1 METVWI
7 YVKTDA
13 LPGDPYYLQ
22 VFASDEAANRRL
34 KENDPEGVAFE
45 YPVQE

>member
-13 LPGDPYYLQ
+13 LLGDPDYQQ
-22 VFASDEAANRRL
+22 VFASEEAANRWL